1 MMSSRC
7 AACKYLRRRCPS
19 DCIFSPYFPPNDP
32 QRFSC
37 VHRIYGASNVGKM
50 LQQLPSHLRSQ
61 AADTLYFEA
70 QYRLQDPVYGC
81 VGIISQLHQQINR
94 AESQVAKIQAE
105 ISFLNSNAQ
114 EVEEPQ
120 VDQHFEANSNFINN
134 FLPEQINTLD
144 LSPYGLP
151 STQTSW
157 FN

>member
-1 MMSSRC
+1 MISGRC
-7 AACKYLRRRCPS
+7 AVCKYLRRRCPS

-81 VGIISQLHQQINR
+81 VGIISQLHQQINS

-120 VDQHFEANSNFINN
+120 VDQHIEANSNFINN
-134 FLPEQINTLD
+134 LLPEQINTLD

>member
-1 MMSSRC
+1 MIYKTHKSMERS
-7 AACKYLRRRCPS
+7 
-19 DCIFSPYFPPNDP
+19 CIK
-32 QRFSC
+32 
-37 VHRIYGASNVGKM
+37 HGHIYIYICSAMHYVLYAWISYNIMV
-50 LQQLPSHLRSQ
+50 LTLLFNQIQQLPSHLRSQ

-81 VGIISQLHQQINR
+81 VGIISQLHQQINS

-105 ISFLNSNAQ
+105 IAFLNSNAQ

-120 VDQHFEANSNFINN
+120 VDQHIEANSNFINN
-134 FLPEQINTLD
+134 LLPEQINTLD